1 MGIDKEKVKLYN
13 RERKNNINSS
23 GQGDAVRFADSRP
36 TVIVN
41 DTLVRE
47 LQYCS

>member
-1 MGIDKEKVKLYN
+1 MVDRSEKHAYN

-36 TVIVN
+36 TVM
-41 DTLVRE
+41 
-47 LQYCS
+47 